1 MQLSQSY
8 ARPSSAQATDNS
20 MEFSLSAQESRPGVQ
35 LKARIKNSPDYAR
48 AMLALFAVVQGDE
61 RFKTRDHTE
70 YQKWVRGEYLRELS
84 PELVKR
90 NAELPIKAA
99 RRDELRAR
107 IQQLSDEAK
116 PLRVQLNSTSLWG
129 AKGRYWKWLLTR
141 HRELWVILDPVVSVH
156 PDATIFEAFSQD
168 ESSYGRVTVLAEN
181 LETQGEVVYGTT
193 NVDFSEQL
201 AGEIKRVRSY
211 RPAELSVGAG
221 GVAIAT
227 DAGER
232 FEKKIDLPPTWV
244 RGFLQVQS
252 AGTLPST
259 AFSLSASTVA
269 EILMILN
276 REREQ
281 SSPRALKFVLE
292 NGHLPQIVVEP
303 WNIVVQEHEHAY
315 SGQTQEVRVW
325 GRRRLKALRDI
336 LPHAQSVQVQLLGT
350 GMPSFWS
357 VEANGHR
364 FDLGLSGWTK
374 NDWSSAARFDLLA
387 SLSPVTPGD
396 VEVARGQLER
406 ALKLSPQ
413 ELADRSDLGREAATA
428 ALQSLCRD
436 GDAMFDALGGFYRWR
451 KLLPPGLEAQ
461 SAAKDPKV
469 ETATQIV
476 RAGGVK
482 FLPLDPNDHRHD
494 SNGAVERGEIVRLR
508 AQVTTL
514 GRDGTLRGG
523 EKMEVLLDVDRDGR
537 ATFAS
542 CTCRFFRENKLKKGP
557 CAHILSV
564 AALASSQVTA
574 AREQQ
579 AATGALDPNRL
590 KGKSFC
596 FTGTLKLYGREQAET
611 LAEQAGG
618 KAASGVSKNLDY
630 LVAGEKAGSK
640 TVKAALLGV
649 KVLSEDEFKE
659 MLDGKREA

>member
-1 MQLSQSY
+1 M
-8 ARPSSAQATDNS
+8 
-20 MEFSLSAQESRPGVQ
+20 Q

-61 RFKTRDHTE
+61 RFKAKDHTE
-70 YQKWVRGEYLRELS
+70 YQAWVRGEYLRELS
-84 PELVKR
+84 PELARR
-90 NAELPIKAA
+90 NAEIPIKQA
-99 RRDELRAR
+99 RRDELKSR
-107 IQQLSDEAK
+107 IEQLSIEAK
-116 PLRVQLNSTSLWG
+116 PLRAQLYSTSLWD
-129 AKGRYWKWLLTR
+129 AKARYWKWLFTR
-141 HRELWVILDPVVSVH
+141 HRDLWVILDPVVSVH

-168 ESSYGRVTVLAEN
+168 ESSYGRVTVSSDN

-211 RPAELSVGAG
+211 RPADLSVGAG

-259 AFSLSASTVA
+259 SFSLSASTVA
-269 EILMILN
+269 EILMILG
-276 REREQ
+276 RQREQ
-281 SSPRALKFVLE
+281 NSPRALKFLLE
-292 NGHLPQIVVEP
+292 NGKSPQIVIEP
-303 WNIVVQEHEHAY
+303 WNIVVQEPAHVY
-315 SGQTQEVRVW
+315 SGETQEVRVW

-387 SLSPVTPGD
+387 SLSPVTEGD

-406 ALKLSPQ
+406 ALKLSPH
-413 ELADRSDLGREAATA
+413 ELSSRSDLSREAATA

-461 SAAKDPKV
+461 SAGKDAKV
-469 ETATQIV
+469 ETATKIV

-482 FLPLDPNDHRHD
+482 FLPLDSNDHRHD
-494 SNGAVERGEIVRLR
+494 ASGAVERGEVVRLR
-508 AQVTTL
+508 AQVTAL

-523 EKMEVLLDVDRDGR
+523 EKMEVLLDVDQDGR

-542 CTCRFFRENKLKKGP
+542 CTCHFFRQNKLKKGP
-557 CAHILSV
+557 CAHVLSV
-564 AALASSQVTA
+564 AALASSEVTA
-574 AREQQ
+574 AKQQ
-579 AATGALDPNRL
+579 AKAGGALDPNRL

-611 LAEQAGG
+611 LTAQAGG
-618 KAASGVSKNLDY
+618 KVASGVSKNLDY

-640 TVKAALLGV
+640 TVKAGLLGV
-649 KVLSEDEFKE
+649 KVLSETEFKE
-659 MLDGKREA
+659 MLIGEREA

>member
-1 MQLSQSY
+1 M
-8 ARPSSAQATDNS
+8 AFA
-20 MEFSLSAQESRPGVQ
+20 LSAQESRPGVQ
-35 LKARIKNSPDYAR
+35 LKARIRHSPDYAR

-61 RFKTRDHTE
+61 RFKARDHSE

-84 PELVKR
+84 PEMARR
-90 NAELPIKAA
+90 NKELPIKQA
-99 RRDELRAR
+99 RRDELRER
-107 IQQLSDEAK
+107 ITQLTEEAK
-116 PLRVQLNSTSLWG
+116 PLRVQLYSNSLWE
-129 AKGRYWKWLLTR
+129 AKRRYWQWLLTR
-141 HRELWVILDPVVSVH
+141 HRELWIILDPVVSVH

-168 ESSYGRVTVLAEN
+168 ESSYGRVTVLSEN
-181 LETQGEVVYGTT
+181 LETQGETVYGTT

-201 AGEIKRVRSY
+201 ANEIKRVRSY
-211 RPAELSVGAG
+211 RPADLSVGAG

-227 DAGER
+227 DSGER

-252 AGTLPST
+252 AGTLPSVS
-259 AFSLSASTVA
+259 FSLSASTVA
-269 EILMILN
+269 EILMILG

-281 SSPRALKFVLE
+281 QSPRALKFVLE
-292 NGHLPQIVVEP
+292 QGKKPQIIVEP
-303 WNIVVQEHEHAY
+303 WNVVVQEHGHVFE
-315 SGQTQEVRVW
+315 GETQEVRVW

-387 SLSPVTPGD
+387 SLSPVTEGD

-413 ELADRSDLGREAATA
+413 ELSQRSDLSREAATG

-461 SAAKDPKV
+461 NAAKDPKF
-469 ETATQIV
+469 ETATKIV
-476 RAGGVK
+476 RAGGVR
-482 FLPLDPNDHRHD
+482 FLPLAPNDFRPD
-494 SNGAVERGEIVRLR
+494 TNGAVERGEIVRLH

-523 EKMEVLLDVDRDGR
+523 EKFDTLLDVDRDGR

-564 AALASSQVTA
+564 AALASSEVTA
-574 AREQQ
+574 SRQQ
-579 AATGALDPNRL
+579 QKAAGALDPNRL

-611 LAEQAGG
+611 LTEQAGG
-618 KAASGVSKNLDY
+618 KTASGVSKNLDY
-630 LVAGEKAGSK
+630 LVVGEKAGSK
-640 TVKAALLGV
+640 ATKAQLLGV
-649 KVLSEDEFKE
+649 KILTEAEFKE
-659 MLDGKREA
+659 LLEGKREA